1 MVCQDCG
8 NVDVLSLL
16 LQSPRL
22 SSLFFGMK
30 SQHSTDSMFYSFL
43 LQAASS
49 SRLLCSSSSF
59 ASWCAKTVAIWMY
72 CLYWFNHP
80 DSLRCFLAWK
90 VNIQLSL
97 CFTPSSL
104 FLASSV
110 LFLQS
115 CLHHAKGLWQCGCI
129 VWIDSTTQTL
139 FAVFWHEKSTFNW
152 FYVLLQ
158 AASSSR
164 LLCSSSNRA
173 YIMRQ
178 DSGNVDVLSLL
189 IQPPRL
195 SSMFFGMK
203 SQHSTDSMFYS
214 KQPLPRIFCALPPI
228 VPTSYVKT
236 LTMWMYCLYCFN
248 HLDSLRCFLA
258 WKVNI
263 QLTLLQAASSSCLLC
278 SSSSFAYMVC
288 QDCGNVDVLAL
299 LLQSPRLSS
308 LFFGMKSQHSTDS
321 TFYSKQPLPRVFCAL
336 PPVSPTWCAKTV
348 AMWMY
353 CLYCFNHPDSP
364 RCFLAWK
371 VNIQLTLCSTPSSLF
386 LASSVLFLQ
395 SCLHHAKGL
404 WQCGC
409 IVWIDST
416 TQTLF
421 AVFWHEK
428 STFNWLY
435 VLLQAA
441 SSSRLPCSSSNRA
454 YIMRKDSDNVDV
466 LSELIQPPRLSSLL
480 FGMKSQHSTE
490 SMFYSKQPLP
500 RVFCALPPIVPT
512 SCVKTLAMWMYCLY
526 WFNHPDSLRCFLAWK
541 VNIQLTLCFTPSS
554 LFLASS
560 VLFLQS
566 CLHHASRL
574 WQCGCIVFIDST
586 TQTLFAVIWHEKST
600 FNMTLCSTPSS
611 LFLASSVLFLQ
622 SCLHH
627 ASRLWQ
633 CGCIVFIAST
643 TQTLLAVFWHEKS
656 TFKWLYVLLQAAST
670 SRLLCSSSN
679 RAYIMRQ
686 DSGNVDALSLL
697 AHHPDSFRC
706 FLAWKVNIQL
716 TLCSTPSSL
725 FLASS
730 VLFLQSCLRHASRL
744 WQCGCIVFIDST
756 TQTLFAVIWH
766 EKSTFKWLYVLLQ
779 AASTSRL
786 LCSSSNRAYIMR
798 QDSGNVDVLSLLI
811 QPPRLFRCFLA
822 WKVNIQLTLCSTPS
836 RLFLTSFVLFLQSCL
851 HHASRLWQCGCIV
864 FIDST
869 TQTLFAVF
877 WHERSTFNWLYVLL
891 QAASSSRLRCSSSN
905 RAYIMR
911 QDSGNVDVLSLLLQ
925 PPRLFRCFLAWKV
938 NIQLTLCSTPSS
950 LFLTSFVLFLQS
962 CLHHTSRLWQC
973 GCIVFIASTTQTLL
987 AVFWHEKSTFNW
999 LYVLLQAASSSRL
1012 LCSSSNRAYI
1022 MRQDSGNVDVLLIQ
1036 PPRLFSLF
1044 FGMKSQHSTDSMF
1057 YSSSLFLASSVL
1069 FLQSCLHHTSRLWQ
1083 CGCIVFTDSITQT
1096 LFDVFWHVKS
1106 TFNWLYVLLQAAS
1119 SSRLLCSSSNRAY
1132 IMRQDSG
1139 NVDVLSSLIQPPRL
1153 SSLFFGMKSQ
1163 HSTDS
1168 MFYSFLLQAAS
1179 FSRLLCSSSNCAYIM
1194 RKDSNNV
1201 NLSLLLQPPRLSSM
1215 FFGM

>member
-30 SQHSTDSMFYSFL
+30 SQHSTDSMFYSKQPLPRVF
-43 LQAASS
+43 
-49 SRLLCSSSSF
+49 
-59 ASWCAKTVAIWMY
+59 CALPPIVPTSCERTLTMWMY

-139 FAVFWHEKSTFNW
+139 FAVIWHEKSTFNW

-164 LLCSSSNRA
+164 LLCSSSSFA

-214 KQPLPRIFCALPPI
+214 KQPLPRVFCALPPI
-228 VPTSYVKT
+228 VPTSCVKT
-236 LTMWMYCLYCFN
+236 LAMWMYCLYWFN
-248 HLDSLRCFLA
+248 HPDSIRCYLA

-263 QLTLLQAASSSCLLC
+263 Q
-278 SSSSFAYMVC
+278 
-288 QDCGNVDVLAL
+288 
-299 LLQSPRLSS
+299 
-308 LFFGMKSQHSTDS
+308 HDS
-321 TFYSKQPLPRVFCAL
+321 MFYSKQPLPRVFCAL
-336 PPVSPTWCAKTV
+336 PPIVPTSCVKTL

-371 VNIQLTLCSTPSSLF
+371 VNIQVTLCSTPSSLY

-395 SCLHHAKGL
+395 SCLHHASRL

-409 IVWIDST
+409 IVFIGT
-416 TQTLF
+416 
-421 AVFWHEK
+421 
-428 STFNWLY
+428 
-435 VLLQAA
+435 
-441 SSSRLPCSSSNRA
+441 
-454 YIMRKDSDNVDV
+454 
-466 LSELIQPPRLSSLL
+466 PPRLFSLF
-480 FGMKSQHSTE
+480 FGMKSQHSTD

-526 WFNHPDSLRCFLAWK
+526 WFNHPDSFRCYLACK
-541 VNIQLTLCFTPSS
+541 VNIQVTLCSTPSS
-554 LFLASS
+554 LYLASS

-586 TQTLFAVIWHEKST
+586 TQTF
-600 FNMTLCSTPSS
+600 
-611 LFLASSVLFLQ
+611 
-622 SCLHH
+622 
-627 ASRLWQ
+627 
-633 CGCIVFIAST
+633 
-643 TQTLLAVFWHEKS
+643 
-656 TFKWLYVLLQAAST
+656 
-670 SRLLCSSSN
+670 
-679 RAYIMRQ
+679 
-686 DSGNVDALSLL
+686 
-697 AHHPDSFRC
+697 
-706 FLAWKVNIQL
+706 
-716 TLCSTPSSL
+716 
-725 FLASS
+725 
-730 VLFLQSCLRHASRL
+730 
-744 WQCGCIVFIDST
+744 
-756 TQTLFAVIWH
+756 
-766 EKSTFKWLYVLLQ
+766 
-779 AASTSRL
+779 
-786 LCSSSNRAYIMR
+786 
-798 QDSGNVDVLSLLI
+798 
-811 QPPRLFRCFLA
+811 
-822 WKVNIQLTLCSTPS
+822 
-836 RLFLTSFVLFLQSCL
+836 
-851 HHASRLWQCGCIV
+851 
-864 FIDST
+864 
-869 TQTLFAVF
+869 FAVF

-891 QAASSSRLRCSSSN
+891 QAACSSRLRCSSSN

-973 GCIVFIASTTQTLL
+973 GCIVFLASTTQTLL

-1096 LFDVFWHVKS
+1096 LLDVFWHEKS

-1139 NVDVLSSLIQPPRL
+1139 NVDVLSLLI
-1153 SSLFFGMKSQ
+1153 
-1163 HSTDS
+1163 
-1168 MFYSFLLQAAS
+1168 
-1179 FSRLLCSSSNCAYIM
+1179 
-1194 RKDSNNV
+1194 
-1201 NLSLLLQPPRLSSM
+1201 QPPRLSSM